1 MTDQTRWGID
11 LVQQENKQ
19 KVYKEQKE
27 MRQEV
32 KDFISNCSVFKLQKM
47 HEKMRKLKR

>member
-11 LVQQENKQ
+11 LVQQQNKQ

-27 MRQEV
+27 MREEV
-32 KDFISNCSVFKLQKM
+32 KDFVSKCNVYRLQKM
-47 HEKMRKLKR
+47 YEEMKRINK